1 MTQIVKIKA
10 YDKDSFIGT
19 FVIKCES
26 DYCDGLF
33 EEMDNITLEN
43 VPVVYENSSKMP
55 IIYNKTNEFADLCLI
70 EEILYEI
77 SFESEMAGIEA
88 FSTLQRFED
97 NSPLT
102 LTEFKNCYKGY
113 LQFSSYVGKTFL
125 DITKDGKCIFRYPI
139 EIRSRKLDYDTHY
152 PIMIGDLSKY
162 ASGVIFELTSPI
174 YQEFKLTQ
182 SENQSP
188 YEKFM
193 ILEYILRPEHLPSI
207 IEYLSRN
214 LYSTLENRE
223 NEVPISVA
231 SNINPNELLNA
242 YIDSENLY
250 KFQDIHIP
258 DRINETNYVD
268 TIDVAENRFYKYFLE
283 LIEDLID
290 ELLLKIEEGYVH
302 DKLKNYKN
310 ELNYYIS
317 QKYFEDIS
325 RLDHIPLNSQV
336 LQKKEG
342 YRDILLYYLM
352 LEFGFKLNWN
362 TLTNKFKGHEKK
374 VFELYEYWCYFELI
388 QIMESICESKVKF
401 KDIFEPGE
409 DMVSINLKEGIMN
422 SFIYKDMKIDLLYN
436 KSFNRG
442 NKNYNSY
449 SVTLRPDYT
458 ISVHKNDKK
467 YFIHFDAKY
476 KMYIDSESFKNED
489 IVKMHAY
496 KDALKNTI
504 GSYILYPG
512 TKNRIFYEDESEST
526 SVGAFGLTPGE
537 NNEDKIASFI
547 IEQINKI

>member
-10 YDKDSFIGT
+10 YAGDSFIGIFT
-19 FVIKCES
+19 IKCES
-26 DYCDGLF
+26 NYYDEVY
-33 EEMDNITLEN
+33 EETDHITLEN
-43 VPVVYENSSKMP
+43 VPIVYENSSRLP
-55 IIYNKTNEFADLCLI
+55 IIYNKTNEFANLCLI
-70 EEILYEI
+70 EEIPYEI
-77 SFESEMAGIEA
+77 SFKSELDNIEV
-88 FSTLQRFED
+88 FTTLQRFED
-97 NSPLT
+97 NTPLT
-102 LTEFKNCYKGY
+102 LTEFKNCYKGF

-125 DITKDGKCIFRYPI
+125 DITKDGKTIFAYPL

-162 ASGVIFELTSPI
+162 ASGIIFELNSPI
-174 YQEFKLTQ
+174 YQEFELT
-182 SENQSP
+182 ETDNQSH

-193 ILEYILRPEHLPSI
+193 ILEYILRQEHLPSI

-214 LYSTLENRE
+214 LYSTLKNKK
-223 NEVPISVA
+223 NEVPITIA
-231 SNINPNELLNA
+231 SNINPNDLLNA
-242 YIDSENLY
+242 YLDSENLY
-250 KFQDIHIP
+250 EFQDINIP
-258 DRINETNYVD
+258 ERVNETNYVD

-290 ELLLKIEEGYVH
+290 ELLLKIKTGYAH
-302 DKLKNYKN
+302 DKLENYKN
-310 ELNYYIS
+310 ELNYYLS
-317 QKYFEDIS
+317 QKYFDDIS

-342 YRDILLYYLM
+342 YRDILSYYLM

-388 QIMESICESKVKF
+388 QIMESICDTKVKF
-401 KDIFEPGE
+401 DDIFEPGE
-409 DMVSINLKEGIMN
+409 DLVSINLKESIIN
-422 SFIYKDMKIDLLYN
+422 SFTYLDMKIDLLYN
-436 KSFNRG
+436 KSFNRN
-442 NKNYNSY
+442 NKKYNSY

-458 ISVHKNDKK
+458 LAIHKNDKN

-476 KMYIDSESFKNED
+476 KMNIDSDSFKNED

-496 KDALKNTI
+496 KDALTNTI
-504 GSYILYPG
+504 GSYIIYPG
-512 TKNRIFYEDESEST
+512 FRDKIFYEDETKTS

-537 NNEDKIASFI
+537 ENRGKISSFI